1 VGAGQQ
7 SKTIQFQADL
17 LEREPTRFM
26 TTYLEKALN
35 LRRHEFL
42 PASILFGYLFL
53 SLATYIMGLSV
64 GTAMFLSTYPNN
76 LPHVMVATAV
86 VVAAFT
92 SVYIRFSSRI
102 RLEYLIIGSLGFF
115 AVSFGFFWWLTEV
128 QFKEVY
134 WLIYIWVALQGAMGP
149 MMGWTLANLVLTT
162 REARRV
168 FGFIGAGAVLGA
180 PTAGFFTAFTTRHV
194 HPELMLLVMVAM
206 LAACAVLVRVLFSK
220 SKERLAEISRRPTSA
235 ADIPK
240 NFRDIWAHIRGSH
253 FLILITALTAI
264 GCTSTTIIGYQFSI
278 IAKDAIPNKAQ
289 LASFFALF
297 SGVMGAAAFLVQ
309 MLLTGRLLRV
319 LGIRVTLFVTPVVF
333 LMGSVGLFFAPFLVT
348 ACILKGSHLLL
359 RFTVDKST
367 AELLYLPVTPPD
379 IKSQLKP
386 FIDGFIWRAADGVA
400 GLTLWVFATF
410 LHFTPGQM
418 SIVNV
423 FYLSAWIAIAW
434 GVRQEYLNVLR
445 QAIQRRTLDADRI
458 ATGVLDSTTTEVM
471 ALSFQQAGEQQ
482 VLYGLSLFEVGSQ
495 AGSHPALRGLL
506 EHPSPAV
513 RQRALRLLSE
523 AGDRKLQSQAEK
535 MLGDESNEV
544 RAEALRYLVT
554 HTGKDPLALL
564 GAETQLAEY
573 VVQGSVMVYLART
586 EVPEDLATAQILL
599 ESMLAQADL
608 PAGEGSAGAH
618 TASAARAE
626 AARTLGT
633 IPADSPLQSELP
645 RLLKDEDPIVVEQA
659 LLAAGKT
666 HNRDVLPLV
675 IERLANPHLM
685 GAARA
690 ALVEYGERAVGT
702 LQDYLNDASGA
713 LEVRKQIP
721 GVLARYG
728 NARAASIL
736 LNSMIHSDAGLRF
749 DVLKAMNR
757 LRKSDPALLP
767 PNEEISDML
776 EAEAI
781 GYYRSLQ
788 ILAAFDPAYLESLA
802 KRQETGEESVLAR
815 ALGERMEHEFER
827 IFRLLA
833 LLYAP
838 RDIHNA
844 YAGLTSGQARI
855 QANALE
861 VLEHV
866 LRPEH
871 YKLLSSALDPD
882 IHLKEKLHFA
892 ERLCYTRVDSQAEAL
907 RILLHSEDRWLR
919 ACALHAIGELQL
931 RELNAELPRVE
942 RRGDSLLEETW
953 SWTFARLGASPA

>member
-1 VGAGQQ
+1 
-7 SKTIQFQADL
+7 
-17 LEREPTRFM
+17 M

-53 SLATYIMGLSV
+53 SLATYIMGMSV
-64 GTAMFLSTYPNN
+64 GTAMFLSTFPNN

-102 RLEYLIIGSLGFF
+102 RLELLIIGSLGFF
-115 AVSFGFFWWLTEV
+115 ALSFGLFWWLTV
-128 QFKEVY
+128 IQFKEVY

-180 PTAGFFTAFTTRHV
+180 PVSGFFTAFATRHV
-194 HPELMLLVMVAM
+194 HPELLLLLMVSMLV
-206 LAACAVLVRVLFSK
+206 ACAVLVRVLFVK
-220 SKERLAEISRRPTSA
+220 SRERLAEISRRPTSA

-278 IAKDAIPNKAQ
+278 IAKDAFPVKAQ

-297 SGVMGAAAFLVQ
+297 SGFMGAAAFLVQ

-333 LMGSVGLFFAPFLVT
+333 LMGSVGLLFAPFLIT

-386 FIDGFIWRAADGVA
+386 FIDGFVWRAADGVA

-418 SIVNV
+418 SLVNV

-434 GVRQEYLNVLR
+434 GVRREYLNVLR

-458 ATGVLDSTTTEVM
+458 ATGDLDSTTIEVM
-471 ALSFQQAGEQQ
+471 AMSFEKAGEQQ
-482 VLYGLSLFEVGSQ
+482 VLYGLSLFEVGHR
-495 AGSHPALRGLL
+495 AESHPALRGLL

-513 RQRALRLLSE
+513 RQRALRLLSD
-523 AGDRKLQSQAEK
+523 AGDRKLQPQAEK

-554 HTGKDPLALL
+554 HTGRDPLTLL
-564 GAETQLAEY
+564 STETKLPEH
-573 VVQGSVMVYLART
+573 VVQGSVVVYLART
-586 EVPEDLATAQILL
+586 EVPEDLAAAQMIL
-599 ESMLAQADL
+599 ESMLAQTDL
-608 PAGEGSAGAH
+608 PATEAGGGDHAGRD
-618 TASAARAE
+618 ARAE
-626 AARTLGT
+626 AARALGA
-633 IPADSPLQSELP
+633 IPADSPLQSELSK
-645 RLLKDEDPIVVEQA
+645 LLQDEDPVVVEQA

-675 IERLANPHLM
+675 IEKLANPYLL
-685 GAARA
+685 GAARS

-702 LQDYLNDASGA
+702 LQDYLNDATGT
-713 LEVRKQIP
+713 LPVRKQIP

-728 NARAASIL
+728 TARAASIL
-736 LNSMIHSDAGLRF
+736 SNSMIQSDAGLRF

-757 LRKSDPALLP
+757 IRKDDPALLP
-767 PNEEISDML
+767 PHEEISDML
-776 EAEAI
+776 EAEAM

-827 IFRLLA
+827 VFRLLA
-833 LLYAP
+833 LLYP
-838 RDIHNA
+838 PQDIHNA

-861 VLEHV
+861 VLEHL
-866 LRPEH
+866 LRQEH
-871 YKLLSSALDPD
+871 YRLLSHALDPD
-882 IHLKEKLHFA
+882 IHVREKLHFA
-892 ERLCYTRVDSQAEAL
+892 DRLCHTRVESRAEAL

-919 ACALHAIGELQL
+919 VCALHAVGELL
-931 RELNAELPRVE
+931 LADLNGELPRVE
-942 RRGDSLLEETW
+942 HRGDSLLEETW
-953 SWTFARLGASPA
+953 NWTTARLGTAPA

>member
-1 VGAGQQ
+1 
-7 SKTIQFQADL
+7 
-17 LEREPTRFM
+17 M

-64 GTAMFLSTYPNN
+64 GTAMFLSAYPDN

-86 VVAAFT
+86 VVAAYT
-92 SVYIRFSSRI
+92 SIYIRLSGRM
-102 RLEYLIIGSLGFF
+102 RLEWLIIGSLGFF
-115 AVSFGFFWWLTEV
+115 ALSFGLFWWMTLLG
-128 QFKEVY
+128 FKSVY

-180 PTAGFFTAFTTRHV
+180 PVSGFFTAFATRHV
-194 HPELMLLVMVAM
+194 HPELLLLLMVAM
-206 LAACAVLVRVLFSK
+206 LAACAVLVRVLFAK
-220 SKERLAEISRRPTSA
+220 SRERLAELSRRPASP

-278 IAKDAIPNKAQ
+278 IAKDAIPVKAQ

-333 LMGSVGLFFAPFLVT
+333 LMGSVGLLFAPFLIT

-386 FIDGFIWRAADGVA
+386 FIDGFVWRAADGVA

-410 LHFTPGQM
+410 LHFTPAQM
-418 SIVNV
+418 SLVNV

-434 GVRQEYLNVLR
+434 GVRREYLNVLR
-445 QAIQRRTLDADRI
+445 QAIQRRTLDADKI

-471 ALSFQQAGEQQ
+471 AMSFEQAGEQQ
-482 VLYGLSLFEVGSQ
+482 VLYGLSLFEVGHQ
-495 AGSHPALRGLL
+495 AESHPALRRLL

-513 RQRALRLLSE
+513 RQRALRLLSD
-523 AGDRKLQSQAEK
+523 AGDRKLQPQAEK

-554 HTGKDPLALL
+554 HTGKDPLTLL
-564 GAETQLAEY
+564 STETSLPEH
-573 VVQGSVMVYLART
+573 VVQGSVVVYLART
-586 EVPEDLATAQILL
+586 EVPEDLAAAQLIL
-599 ESMLAQADL
+599 ESMLAQTDL
-608 PAGEGSAGAH
+608 ASEEGNAGDHAGRN
-618 TASAARAE
+618 ARAE
-626 AARTLGT
+626 AARALGA

-645 RLLKDEDPIVVEQA
+645 RLLRDEDPAVEEQA

-666 HNRDVLPLV
+666 RNRDVLPLI
-675 IERLANPHLM
+675 IEKLADPHLL
-685 GAARA
+685 GAART
-690 ALVEYGERAVGT
+690 ALVEYGDRAVGT
-702 LQDYLNDASGA
+702 LQDYLNDESGNLA
-713 LEVRKQIP
+713 VRKQIP
-721 GVLARYG
+721 AVLARY
-728 NARAASIL
+728 RTPKAAGIL
-736 LNSMIHSDAGLRF
+736 SSSMIHSDAGLRF

-757 LRKSDPALLP
+757 LRKDDPALLP
-767 PNEEISDML
+767 PNEEVSDML
-776 EAEAI
+776 EAEAM
-781 GYYRSLQ
+781 GYYRSMQ
-788 ILAAFDPAYLESLA
+788 ILAAFDPAYLESA
-802 KRQETGEESVLAR
+802 TGQTDSGEESIVAR
-815 ALGERMEHEFER
+815 ALRERMDHELER

-833 LLYAP
+833 LLYPP
-838 RDIHNA
+838 RDIHNS

-871 YKLLSSALDPD
+871 FRLLSSALDPD

-892 ERLCYTRVDSQAEAL
+892 ERLCHSGVNSRLEAL

-919 ACALHAIGELQL
+919 ACALHAIGELRL
-931 RELNAELPRVE
+931 ADLSAELRRVAL
-942 RRGDSLLEETW
+942 RGDALLEETW
-953 SWTFARLGASPA
+953 NWAAARLGTASA